1 MDGSKT
7 RQLWIQLWEP
17 MDLAGK
23 PDSGFDELAARYAEP
38 TRHYHN
44 LRHIEECLAEFEPV
58 RQLAQNPIAVELA
71 IWFHD
76 AVYDSRASD
85 NEEHSAE
92 VARTQIEQRTGKP
105 ALANSVANLV
115 MATKN
120 HDPSLH
126 PDAPLLVDVDLSI
139 LGKPA
144 DRFQEYERDIRK
156 EYAWVDPAIFSARR
170 AEILE
175 QFLARPRIFSTK
187 PFSGK
192 YENAA
197 RENLQNSIRALRQT
211 A

>member
-1 MDGSKT
+1 
-7 RQLWIQLWEP
+7 
-17 MDLAGK
+17 
-23 PDSGFDELAARYAEP
+23 
-38 TRHYHN
+38 
-44 LRHIEECLAEFEPV
+44 
-58 RQLAQNPIAVELA
+58 LAQNPIAVELA